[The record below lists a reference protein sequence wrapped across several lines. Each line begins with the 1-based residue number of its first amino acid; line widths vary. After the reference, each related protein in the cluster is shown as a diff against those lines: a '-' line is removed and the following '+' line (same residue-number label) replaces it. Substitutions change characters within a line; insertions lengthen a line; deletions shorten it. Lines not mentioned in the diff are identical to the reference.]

1 MHPFDSSEVYKQVK
15 KERTLSPAFQ
25 QAVLD
30 CKSLFY
36 TQTYILGGE
45 ERVMYDDY
53 ACRLLRET
61 IVKSPWLYSLINKVS
76 RALLVAYLALKH
88 K

>member
-1 MHPFDSSEVYKQVK
+1 
-15 KERTLSPAFQ
+15 
-25 QAVLD
+25 
-30 CKSLFY
+30 
-36 TQTYILGGE
+36 
-45 ERVMYDDY
+45 MYDDY

-61 IVKSPWLYSLINKVS
+61 VVKSPWLYSLINKVS